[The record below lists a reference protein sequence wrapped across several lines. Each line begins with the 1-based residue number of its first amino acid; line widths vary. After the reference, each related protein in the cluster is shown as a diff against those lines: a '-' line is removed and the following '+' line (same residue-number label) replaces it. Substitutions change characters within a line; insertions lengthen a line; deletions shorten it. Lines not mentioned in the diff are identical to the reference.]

1 MSWLAVVSFSHI
13 ANNTK
18 KVSSCGMPSCVGS
31 LLDYIV
37 PNSNSVEGG
46 LGKPL
51 LTLFASE
58 RNIWGRGYLASFLY
72 CGSLNVPL

>member
-1 MSWLAVVSFSHI
+1 
-13 ANNTK
+13 
-18 KVSSCGMPSCVGS
+18 MPSCVGS